1 MRKNNRNHQTQW
13 AAQFAVASELCKM
26 GYEVSF
32 TLGHTAPMADLVAI
46 SPDTKKTLLIDV
58 KGLSARNS
66 WIVKPKPT
74 RKNLYYVLAYVPLE
88 AFNAF
93 FVFSQR
99 SMNRCI
105 AAHLNRLKRSRAY
118 PVKGVSWTMGR
129 TQGKPLSRLPR

>member
-1 MRKNNRNHQTQW
+1 MRKINRNHQTQW

-32 TLGHTAPMADLVAI
+32 TLGHSAPLADLVAI

-66 WIVKPKPT
+66 WIVQPKPP
-74 RKNLYYVLAYVPLE
+74 RNNLYYVLAYVPLKSS
-88 AFNAF
+88 NAF

-99 SMNRCI
+99 SMNRYI
-105 AAHLNRLKRSRAY
+105 RGELLRLKRPAEYR
-118 PVKGVSWTMGR
+118 VKGVSWTVAQRSGAELP
-129 TQGKPLSRLPR
+129 TLPR